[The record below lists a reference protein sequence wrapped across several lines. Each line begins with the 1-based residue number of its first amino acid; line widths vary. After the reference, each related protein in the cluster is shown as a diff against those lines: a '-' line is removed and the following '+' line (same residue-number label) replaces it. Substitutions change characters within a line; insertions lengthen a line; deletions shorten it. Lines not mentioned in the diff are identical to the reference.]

1 MVVSSSEGLQY
12 QKEQKAQKLFA
23 LVPFC
28 LRGAFLLNQAGRVY
42 LVWVVVDWDSV
53 AAAAGLSGRW

>member
-1 MVVSSSEGLQY
+1 MRAYSIRKTSGH
-12 QKEQKAQKLFA
+12 KKAKAQKLFA

-28 LRGAFLLNQAGRVY
+28 LRGAFLLNPASRVY
-42 LVWVVVDWDSV
+42 LVWEVVDWDSV

>member
-1 MVVSSSEGLQY
+1 MRAYSIRKTSGH
-12 QKEQKAQKLFA
+12 KKAKAQKLFA

-42 LVWVVVDWDSV
+42 LVWVVADWGFV